1 MVTLNN
7 SLDRKLTYKTV
18 KLDVKNNIATVTLSD
33 PATRNAI
40 TDPLLLEEVKAVFT
54 AIQQNPDV
62 SVCILTGEGKGFSS
76 GGNVKDMLNREKMF
90 AGNHLEL
97 QNNYRNGIHS
107 LSKLLYSI
115 EIPVIAA
122 VNGAA
127 AGAGFDLAL
136 LCDLRIGSKKSTFCS
151 SFLNLAVI
159 PGDGACWL
167 LRKTVGAQ
175 RAAELVLTGRTV
187 RAEEALEMGLLLK
200 LVEHDELMSS
210 ALELAASIAE
220 KSRETLVVTK
230 RLLRSTDSLG
240 YEDHLNLCS
249 ANQAMF
255 HHAPEHQQALERFF
269 DKT

>member
-1 MVTLNN
+1 MA
-7 SLDRKLTYKTV
+7 YKTV
-18 KLDVKNNIATVTLSD
+18 KLEIENKIATVTLSD

-40 TDPLLLEEVKAVFT
+40 TDPVLLEEVKAVFT
-54 AIQQNPDV
+54 EIQQNLDV

-115 EIPVIAA
+115 EIPIIAA

-136 LCDLRIGSKKSTFCS
+136 LCDIRIASERASFCS

-175 RAAELVLTGRTV
+175 RAAELVLTGKTV
-187 RAEEALEMGLLLK
+187 GAEEALDMGLLLK
-200 LVEHDELMSS
+200 LVEHDKLMNT
-210 ALELAASIAE
+210 AKDIAATIAQ
-220 KSRETLVVTK
+220 KSRETLVVSK

-255 HHAPEHQQALERFF
+255 HHAPEHQEALERFF
-269 DKT
+269 DKK

>member
-1 MVTLNN
+1 M
-7 SLDRKLTYKTV
+7 TYKTV
-18 KLDVKNNIATVTLSD
+18 KLTIENKIATVTLND

-40 TDPLLLEEVKAVFT
+40 TDPILLEEVKAVFT
-54 AIQQNPDV
+54 DIQDNPEV

-90 AGNHLEL
+90 AGDPLEL
-97 QNNYRNGIHS
+97 QNNYRKGIHS
-107 LSKLLYSI
+107 LSRLLYSI
-115 EIPVIAA
+115 EIPLIAA

-136 LCDLRIGSKKSTFCS
+136 LCDIRIASERATFCS

-175 RAAELVLTGRTV
+175 RAAELILTGKTV
-187 RAEEALEMGLLLK
+187 GAQEALDMGLLLK
-200 LVEHDELMSS
+200 LVEHNQLMIT
-210 ALELAASIAE
+210 AEELASSMAE
-220 KSRETLVVTK
+220 KSREALVVSK

-255 HHAPEHQQALERFF
+255 HHAPEHQEALERFF
-269 DKT
+269 NKK